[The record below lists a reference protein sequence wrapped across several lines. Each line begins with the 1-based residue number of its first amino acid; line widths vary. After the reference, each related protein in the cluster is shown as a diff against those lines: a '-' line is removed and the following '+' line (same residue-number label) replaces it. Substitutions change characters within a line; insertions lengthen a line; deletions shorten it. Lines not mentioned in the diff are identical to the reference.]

1 MSTPISERGSV
12 VLGKIATVENGDIVQ
27 KLGDCPLMGIV
38 DDAHCLVLGLRRPPA

>member
-27 KLGDCPLMGIV
+27 KLGDCPLTGIV
-38 DDAHCLVLGLRRPPA
+38 DDALCLVLGLRRPPA